1 MRIDAPDS
9 RTVIDCG
16 EVFAGLVAISD
27 LLVDEVADVAHG
39 ADPQKAYA
47 LLAVVDAA
55 AHWGQFVCNGL
66 PDLPW
71 ESDEPAKPDAP
82 EN

>member
-1 MRIDAPDS
+1 MRVNAPDS
-9 RTVIDCG
+9 RVVVDCG
-16 EVFAGLVAISD
+16 ALFAGLVAVSD

-47 LLAVVDAA
+47 LLAVMDAA
-55 AHWGQFVCNGL
+55 TRWGQFVCTAS